1 MGGVENRVQSVS
13 MDDDFPILAA
23 VAASPT
29 HSYQVL
35 DHLQSI
41 GVKATRS
48 TVFRRVDTLIAEG
61 VLEARMERGPR
72 GHARRTLAL
81 GEEGRRRVSES
92 AARLLREEPLESPFF
107 SLAVSCA
114 SALDEDSLPGILR
127 ARMARAARQLTSEE
141 RDLRLGPGHDEW
153 ETLTRERRIAHL
165 VADIQWLQAALG
177 RRLVTG
183 TERPRHLPEAV

>member
-1 MGGVENRVQSVS
+1 MN

-35 DHLQSI
+35 DHLQSL

-48 TVFRRVDTLIAEG
+48 TIFRRVDTLIAEG
-61 VLEARMERGPR
+61 VLEACLERGPK
-72 GHARRTLAL
+72 GHARRALAL
-81 GEEGRRRVSES
+81 SDEGRQRVSAS
-92 AARLLREEPLESPFF
+92 AAQLLREEPLESPFF
-107 SLAVSCA
+107 GLAVSCA
-114 SALDEDSLPGILR
+114 RALDEESLPEILR
-127 ARMARAARQLTSEE
+127 ARMARAARQLTREE
-141 RDLRLGPGHDEW
+141 RDLNFGPGHDEW

-177 RRLVTG
+177 RRVVLG
-183 TERPRHLPEAV
+183 TAARSGPRPLPEAV

>member
-1 MGGVENRVQSVS
+1 

-61 VLEARMERGPR
+61 VLEARLERGPK

-81 GEEGRRRVSES
+81 GDEGRQRVSES
-92 AARLLREEPLESPFF
+92 AAALLRDEPLGSPFF

-114 SALDEDSLPGILR
+114 RALDEASLPEILR
-127 ARMARAARQLTSEE
+127 ARMARAAQQLTREE
-141 RDLRLGPGHDEW
+141 RDLNLGPARDEW
-153 ETLTRERRIAHL
+153 ETLTQERRIAHL

-177 RRLVTG
+177 RRLVTRSSE
-183 TERPRHLPEAV
+183 TRPSPLPEAV

>member
-1 MGGVENRVQSVS
+1 

-48 TVFRRVDTLIAEG
+48 TIFRRVDTLIAEG
-61 VLEARMERGPR
+61 VLEARMERGPK
-72 GHARRTLAL
+72 GHPRRALAL
-81 GEEGRRRVSES
+81 GAEGRRRLSRS
-92 AARLLREEPLESPFF
+92 AAVLLREEPLESPLFA
-107 SLAVSCA
+107 LAVSCA
-114 SALDEDSLPGILR
+114 RALDEDSLPGILR
-127 ARMARAARQLTSEE
+127 ARMARAARELTREE
-141 RDLRLGPGHDEW
+141 RDLRFGPGHDEW
-153 ETLTRERRIAHL
+153 ETLSRERRIAHL

-177 RRLVTG
+177 RRLVP
-183 TERPRHLPEAV
+183 ERERSRHLPEAV